1 MRGIY
6 SIVNTVTD
14 TVYYGQATN
23 IKKRISRHFRELK
36 SNKHKNPLLQNSW
49 NKYGELSFVASPLI
63 IVEDTNIELTPIE
76 KRYFDSTAN
85 KFNLLDPV
93 DATSWTT
100 EMRRAAALRQ
110 TGKKLS
116 DSTKEKMSLAS
127 KGNTHNLGIKRKVKR
142 VVSEETRL
150 RQSIAQ
156 QGNKNAKGH
165 TLSLENRLEQSKRR
179 MGKVHSQET
188 KNKVSLSLLGN
199 TRSLGRTL
207 SEEHRLKT
215 TEGLKKYW
223 KNKKA
228 IEGIS

>member
-14 TVYYGQATN
+14 TVYYGQSTN
-23 IKKRISRHFRELK
+23 IKKRLSRHIRELK
-36 SNKHKNPLLQNSW
+36 ANKHKNPLLQNSW
-49 NKYGELSFVASPLI
+49 NKYGEHSFVSSPLL

-76 KRYFDSTAN
+76 KKYFDSTTN

-93 DATSWTT
+93 DSTSWTI
-100 EMRRAAALRQ
+100 EMKQAASLRQ

-116 DSTKEKMSLAS
+116 NSTKEKMSLAS
-127 KGNTHNLGIKRKVKR
+127 KGNTRNLGIRRKVKK

-150 RQSIAQ
+150 KQSAAQ

-165 TLSLENRLEQSKRR
+165 TVSLENRIAQSKRITGR
-179 MGKVHSQET
+179 THSQET
-188 KNKVSLSLLGN
+188 KKKVSLSLLGN
-199 TRSLGRTL
+199 TRSLRHKL
-207 SEEHRLKT
+207 SEEHKLKVS
-215 TEGLKKYW
+215 EGLKNYW

-228 IEGIS
+228 IEVIS